1 MLTYRVLSSEIIPD
15 LSTLLPVKVGSVL
28 EDKNALIFF
37 MLHISKFMMNEM
49 WLKTKLLIKVIKT
62 EDKYVCNKRI

>member
-37 MLHISKFMMNEM
+37 MLHISKFIMNEM
-49 WLKTKLLIKVIKT
+49 
-62 EDKYVCNKRI
+62 